1 MRKEKL
7 EELKGYIEQ
16 LKTIKLKEIEQKQF
30 INSQG
35 YDCYLNNGSI
45 IRRERL
51 IKGTNDGSAVII
63 MPITKDDEILTV
75 IEPRVFTKETVGVG
89 FPSGYIEQDEEP
101 KLAALRELREETGYV
116 PSEINE
122 IDAFYQDE
130 GCSSAYNHIFIAYN
144 CQKKYL
150 QQLDKDE
157 LVKYMLFNYEELEEL
172 ERLGYIKGANT
183 KLTLAKAKN
192 YIRR

>member
-7 EELKGYIEQ
+7 EELKSYIEQ

-89 FPSGYIEQDEEP
+89 FPAGYIEQDEEP

-172 ERLGYIKGANT
+172 ERRGYIKGANT

>member
-89 FPSGYIEQDEEP
+89 FPAGYIEQDEEP

-144 CQKKYL
+144 
-150 QQLDKDE
+150 
-157 LVKYMLFNYEELEEL
+157 
-172 ERLGYIKGANT
+172 
-183 KLTLAKAKN
+183 
-192 YIRR
+192 

>member
-89 FPSGYIEQDEEP
+89 FPAGYIEQDEEP

-172 ERLGYIKGANT
+172 ERRGYIKGANT

>member
-89 FPSGYIEQDEEP
+89 FPAGYIEQDEEP

-116 PSEINE
+116 PSEINK

-130 GCSSAYNHIFIAYN
+130 GCSSAYNHIFIAYD

>member
-89 FPSGYIEQDEEP
+89 FPAGYIEQDEEP

>member
-63 MPITKDDEILTV
+63 MPITKDNEILTV

-89 FPSGYIEQDEEP
+89 FPAGYIEQDEEP

-130 GCSSAYNHIFIAYN
+130 GCSSAYNHIFIAYD
-144 CQKKYL
+144 CQKKYP

>member
-7 EELKGYIEQ
+7 EELKEYMEK

-89 FPSGYIEQDEEP
+89 FPAGYIEQDEEP
-101 KLAALRELREETGYV
+101 KLAAFRELREETGYV

-130 GCSSAYNHIFIAYN
+130 GCSSAYNHIFIAYD
-144 CQKKYL
+144 CQKKYP

>member
-89 FPSGYIEQDEEP
+89 FPAGYIEQDEEP

-130 GCSSAYNHIFIAYN
+130 GCSSAYNHIFIACD
-144 CQKKYL
+144 CQKKYP

>member
-63 MPITKDDEILTV
+63 MPITKDNEILTV

-89 FPSGYIEQDEEP
+89 FPAGYIEQDEEP

>member
-16 LKTIKLKEIEQKQF
+16 LKTIKLKETEQKQF

-89 FPSGYIEQDEEP
+89 FPAGYIEQDEEP

-122 IDAFYQDE
+122 IDAFYQEE
-130 GCSSAYNHIFIAYN
+130 GCSSAYNHIFIAYD
-144 CQKKYL
+144 CQKKYP